1 MESKGKFPKVLPLK
15 DKVRQYVQTNSMN
28 LENFEINDF
37 LMDESFYNWV
47 KHPGSD
53 DSLFWESWLND
64 HPSKREAANQA
75 KMILKSLAFQ
85 QKNFSKTEITD
96 LWNNI
101 QAQTIED
108 NQVDKYTGKQRR
120 LTSWSFLKVAAV
132 MLPFI
137 IASVLFL
144 FYRQAPIE
152 NMETV
157 FEKIEKY
164 NPQGQKLTVFLSDG
178 SKVKLNAESR
188 LTYTKPF
195 DDEKWVVYLEGD
207 AFFEVATDAE
217 KPFIVRTGDLETTV
231 LGTSFN
237 VKAYPKDGKIDV
249 AVKTGKVS
257 VSAQNLKQS
266 TGQSNSVVLSPTEMA
281 SYSQKENQFRV
292 SVFDEKEV
300 LSWSDGTLYFNNAS
314 MEEFVAKLE
323 RWYGIEIV
331 VARKTPV
338 KKGIVGEFKDLS
350 LEEILMGTHEASEF
364 SYEFK
369 KGKVIIR

>member
-1 MESKGKFPKVLPLK
+1 
-15 DKVRQYVQTNSMN
+15 MN
-28 LENFEINDF
+28 LENFDINDF

-47 KHPGSD
+47 KMPESD
-53 DSLFWESWLND
+53 DGLFWESWLND
-64 HPSKREAANQA
+64 HPSKKEAANQA
-75 KMILKSLAFQ
+75 KKILKSMVFK

-96 LWNNI
+96 LWNGI
-101 QAQTIED
+101 KAQTVEES
-108 NQVDKYTGKQRR
+108 QKTKYAGRER
-120 LTSWSFLKVAAV
+120 HISSWSFLKVAAV
-132 MLPFI
+132 LIPFI
-137 IASVLFL
+137 VATVLLL
-144 FYRQAPIE
+144 FYRKAPIE
-152 NMETV
+152 NIETV

-195 DDEKWVVYLEGD
+195 DDEKRVVYLEGE
-207 AFFEVATDAE
+207 AFFEVAADPE
-217 KPFIVRTGDLETTV
+217 KPFIVRTSELETRV

-237 VKAYPKDGKIDV
+237 VKAYPEDGRIDV
-249 AVKTGKVS
+249 AVKSGKVS
-257 VSAQNLKQS
+257 VTSQKIK
-266 TGQSNSVVLSPTEMA
+266 NSDILGNNVVLSPTEMA

-292 SVFDEKEV
+292 SVYDEKEV
-300 LSWSDGTLYFNNAS
+300 LSWSDGTLYFNNAT
-314 MEEFVAKLE
+314 MAEFVAKLE

-338 KKGIVGEFKDLS
+338 KKGIVGEFKDQS

-369 KGKVIIR
+369 NGKVIIR